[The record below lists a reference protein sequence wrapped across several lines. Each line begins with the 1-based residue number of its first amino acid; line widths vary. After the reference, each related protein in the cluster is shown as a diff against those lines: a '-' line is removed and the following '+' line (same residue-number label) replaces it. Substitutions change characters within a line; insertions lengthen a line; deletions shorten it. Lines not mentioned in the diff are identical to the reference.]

1 MAILIKRYANRK
13 LYNTESSRYIT
24 LKGISA
30 LLEQG
35 NEIRVIDNE
44 SGDDITSIALSQILV
59 DDQKQNRD
67 SSQPLPG
74 HVLSELVHRGGD
86 AIYEIL
92 RRSVDDAQG
101 NFDDLR
107 SNVRR
112 WIRPSDSAKQNSSYP
127 PDSSDLTQVVH
138 DAVERVVELVDLPT
152 RSDLEALNQNLT
164 RLSAALESFERQ
176 RGEPKGPS

>member
-24 LKGISA
+24 LKGISE
-30 LLEQG
+30 LLEHG
-35 NEIRVIDNE
+35 EEIRVIDNE

-67 SSQPLPG
+67 RSQPLPG

-112 WIRPSDSAKQNSSYP
+112 WIQPASVPKRNSSDT
-127 PDSSDLTQVVH
+127 PDPSDLTRVVH
-138 DAVERVVELVDLPT
+138 ETVERVIELVDLPT
-152 RSDLEALNQNLT
+152 RSDLEALNQNLK
-164 RLSAALESFERQ
+164 RLSAALESFERHLSKPGGQ
-176 RGEPKGPS
+176 D